1 MRIGMTYDLREDYLQ
16 MGYTED
22 QTAEFDGEETIL
34 AIAGVLS
41 ELGHEVDRIGHVRAL
56 VARLARGDT
65 WDLVFNICEG
75 LWGFGR
81 EAAVPALLEAHGI
94 PCTFSDSLINALT
107 LHKGF
112 AKQVVLHAGYPTPD
126 FAVVETPGDVDKVD
140 LPYPLFVK
148 PVAEGTGKGVHALSK
163 VDRPEKLHQTCLD
176 IIEKYQQPALVETY
190 LPGREFTVG
199 IVGTGPRAEVLG
211 VLEVILRKDAEAHA
225 YSYVNKEN
233 CEELVTYRIADD
245 DQACLCAEYALG
257 IWRAYGCRDAGR
269 MDFRCDAGGRP
280 NYLEVNPLAGLHPE
294 HSDLPIICTKVGVSY
309 HDLIA
314 RIVESASRR
323 VAQGTT

>member
-1 MRIGMTYDLREDYLQ
+1 MRIGMTYDLRNDYLE

-22 QTAEFDGEETIL
+22 QTAEFDREETIL
-34 AIAGVLS
+34 AIAGVLT

-56 VARLARGDT
+56 VSRLAKGDT

-75 LWGFGR
+75 LSGFGR
-81 EAAVPALLEAHGI
+81 EAQVPALLEAYGI

-112 AKQVVLHAGYPTPD
+112 AKQVVVHAGFPTPD
-126 FAVVETPGDVDKVD
+126 FAVVETADDADKVD

-148 PVAEGTGKGVHALSK
+148 PVAEGTGKGVHAFSR
-163 VDRPEKLHQTCLD
+163 VDRPENLKRSCEE
-176 IIEKYQQPALVETY
+176 IIQKYHQPALVETY

-199 IVGTGPRAEVLG
+199 IVGTGDRAEVLG
-211 VLEVILRKDAEAHA
+211 VLEVILRNDAEAHA

-233 CEELVTYRIADD
+233 CEELVIYKLIDD
-245 DQACLCAEYALG
+245 EAARRCAEFALG

-269 MDFRCDAGGRP
+269 MDFRCDSAGVP
-280 NYLEVNPLAGLHPE
+280 SYLEVNPLAGLHPE
-294 HSDLPIICTKVGVSY
+294 HSDLPIICNKAGISY
-309 HDLIA
+309 RDLIS
-314 RIVESASRR
+314 RIIESASLR
-323 VAQGTT
+323 VARG

>member
-1 MRIGMTYDLREDYLQ
+1 MRIGMTYDLRNDYLN

-22 QTAEFDGEETIL
+22 QTAEFDREETIL

-41 ELGHEVDRIGHVRAL
+41 SLGHEVDRIGHVRAL
-56 VARLARGDT
+56 VDRLARGDS

-75 LWGFGR
+75 LSGFGR
-81 EAAVPALLEAHGI
+81 EAQVPALLEAYDI

-126 FAVVETPGDVDKVD
+126 FVVVESSADVEKVR

-148 PVAEGTGKGVHALSK
+148 PVAEGTGKGVHALSR
-163 VDRPEKLHQTCLD
+163 VDRPEDLRRCCEEL
-176 IIEKYQQPALVETY
+176 IAKYRQPALVETY

-199 IVGTGPRAEVLG
+199 IVGTGDAAEVVG
-211 VLEVILRKDAEAHA
+211 VMEVILRHDAEAHA

-233 CEELVTYRIADD
+233 CEELVIYRLAEDEP
-245 DQACLCAEYALG
+245 ARRCAEYALG

-269 MDFRCDAGGRP
+269 MDFRCDADGVP

-294 HSDLPIICTKVGVSY
+294 HSDLPIICTQVGVSY

-314 RIVESASRR
+314 RIVESAARR
-323 VAQGTT
+323 VKSR

>member
-1 MRIGMTYDLREDYLQ
+1 MRIGMTYDLRDDYLK

-22 QTAEFDGEETIL
+22 QTAEFDREGTIL
-34 AIAGVLS
+34 AIAEVLG

-56 VARLARGDT
+56 VNRLAAGDT

-75 LWGFGR
+75 LSGFGR
-81 EAAVPALLEAHGI
+81 EAQVPALLEAYGI

-112 AKQVVLHAGYPTPD
+112 AKQVVLHAGFPTPD
-126 FAVVETPGDVDKVD
+126 FAIVENPADAEKVK

-148 PVAEGTGKGVHALSK
+148 PVAEGTGKGVHAFSR
-163 VDRPEKLHQTCLD
+163 VQNPENLMQICVD
-176 IIEKYQQPALVETY
+176 IIGKYHQPALVETF

-199 IVGTGPRAEVLG
+199 IVGTGDRAEVVG

-233 CEELVTYRIADD
+233 CEELVTYKLINDGPARK
-245 DQACLCAEYALG
+245 CAEFALG

-269 MDFRCDAGGRP
+269 MDFRCDADGVP

-294 HSDLPIICTKVGVSY
+294 HSDLPIICTQAGISY
-309 HDLIA
+309 HDLIS
-314 RIVESASRR
+314 RIVESAAQR
-323 VAQGTT
+323 VAPR

>member
-1 MRIGMTYDLREDYLQ
+1 MRIGMTYDLRDDYLK

-22 QTAEFDGEETIL
+22 QTAEFDREGTIL
-34 AIAGVLS
+34 AIAEVLLA
-41 ELGHEVDRIGHVRAL
+41 LGHEVDRIGHVRAL
-56 VARLARGDT
+56 VNRLAAGDT

-75 LWGFGR
+75 LSGFGR
-81 EAAVPALLEAHGI
+81 EAQVPALLEAYGI
-94 PCTFSDSLINALT
+94 PCTFSDSLVNALT

-112 AKQVVLHAGYPTPD
+112 AKQVVLHAGFPTPE
-126 FAVVETPGDVDKVD
+126 FAVVETPADVEKVD

-148 PVAEGTGKGVHALSK
+148 PIAEGTGKGVHALSR
-163 VDRPEKLHQTCLD
+163 VQNPEKLMQICID
-176 IIEKYQQPALVETY
+176 IIGKYKQPALVETF

-199 IVGTGPRAEVLG
+199 IVGTGDRAEVVG

-233 CEELVTYRIADD
+233 CEELVTYKLINDEPARK
-245 DQACLCAEYALG
+245 CAEFALG

-269 MDFRCDAGGRP
+269 MDFRCDAHGVP

-294 HSDLPIICTKVGVSY
+294 HSDLPIICTQAGISY

-314 RIVESASRR
+314 RIIESASQR
-323 VAQGTT
+323 VAPR